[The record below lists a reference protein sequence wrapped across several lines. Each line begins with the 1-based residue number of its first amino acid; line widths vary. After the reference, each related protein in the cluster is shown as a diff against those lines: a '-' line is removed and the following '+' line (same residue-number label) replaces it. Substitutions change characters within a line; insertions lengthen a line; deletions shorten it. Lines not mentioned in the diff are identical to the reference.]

1 MDSETEASSSKLQAP
16 PRPAGPKGRDSALP
30 LQGLTAQA
38 DPASNH
44 PQSPDGPLC
53 QLLAEGPCFPSPT
66 LHQQATGP
74 PGGAGGGRGS
84 HSGRGVQAG
93 NVGAAVSPCT
103 PQGHKNPIFP
113 AASLWGPPQGSQPSY
128 QGPRCREDPTGWR
141 ALTTWEAPGPHSP
154 EPPVV
159 PGAPLQ
165 PAPPWHPQGLE
176 RATPR
181 LLLRRLLLFPWFLLA
196 VAVVAALTQDVVHL
210 TRGRA
215 SAQMEHYPKEPA
227 RRPLPRAGLSA
238 ARSRRTCSSSCS
250 SDVGSAREGRG
261 GPGCVPSPTK
271 NSNTQQVT
279 ISAGAP
285 SQGGP
290 APRMTASALGAPSWV
305 CALHTCAPHGSKGPT
320 SLQKS
325 WTHSGRWGRLG
336 GRPWNL
342 ARPGLKTL

>member
-1 MDSETEASSSKLQAP
+1 MQTPTGAQ
-16 PRPAGPKGRDSALP
+16 
-30 LQGLTAQA
+30 TAKP
-38 DPASNH
+38 DPASC
-44 PQSPDGPLC
+44 S
-53 QLLAEGPCFPSPT
+53 ES
-66 LHQQATGP
+66 
-74 PGGAGGGRGS
+74 RE
-84 HSGRGVQAG
+84 
-93 NVGAAVSPCT
+93 
-103 PQGHKNPIFP
+103 
-113 AASLWGPPQGSQPSY
+113 ASALWGPPQGSQPSY

-165 PAPPWHPQGLE
+165 PAPPWHPQGLG

-181 LLLRRLLLFPWFLLA
+181 LLLLRRFLLT
-196 VAVVAALTQDVVHL
+196 VTVVAALAQDVVHL